1 MSTAPVTLFRI
12 RTLAD
17 LLQRLGGVPLER
29 ILFQPYPGTATP
41 RDVLDVQQRE
51 GKPCELVAGVVVEK
65 ATGLRE
71 SALTAHLIDRLKRW
85 VQPGNLGMLS
95 GPNPALELMADL
107 VRTPDIA
114 FTCWDRLPGGRLP
127 ESPIPRIVP
136 NLAVEVLCR
145 ANSSGER
152 AVKRQDYFAA
162 GVEVLWEIDPDH
174 RTVANLNFGEGAST
188 MLRMG
193 DTLTGGTVL
202 PGFTLPLKELFA
214 ELDRRG

>member
-1 MSTAPVTLFRI
+1 MSIAPVTPFRI

-17 LLQRLGGVPLER
+17 LLQRLGGVSLER
-29 ILFQPYPGTATP
+29 ILFQPYPGTARP
-41 RDVLDVQQRE
+41 QDVWDVERRE
-51 GKPCELVAGVVVEK
+51 GKPCELIAGVLVEK

-71 SALTAHLIDRLKRW
+71 SALTAHLLDQLNRW
-85 VQPGNLGMLS
+85 VQPSNLGMLS
-95 GPNPALELMADL
+95 GPNRALELMADL

-114 FTCWDRLPGGRLP
+114 FTSWDRLPGGRFP
-127 ESPIPRIVP
+127 ETPIPRLVP
-136 NLAVEVLCR
+136 NLAVEVLSR
-145 ANSSGER
+145 ANTSGER

-188 MLRMG
+188 MLRSG

-202 PGFTLPLKELFA
+202 PGFSLSLLELFA
-214 ELDRRG
+214 ELERRK

>member
-1 MSTAPVTLFRI
+1 MSTVPVTPFRI

-29 ILFQPYPGTATP
+29 ILFQPSPGTARP
-41 RDVLDVQQRE
+41 QDVWDVDRRE
-51 GKPCELVAGVVVEK
+51 GKPCELIAGVLVEK
-65 ATGLRE
+65 ATGARE
-71 SALTAHLIDRLKRW
+71 SALTAHLIDRLNRW
-85 VQPGNLGMLS
+85 LQPSNLGMLS
-95 GPNPALELMADL
+95 GPNRALELMADL

-114 FTCWDRLPGGRLP
+114 FTSWDRLPGGRFP

-136 NLAVEVLCR
+136 NLAVEMLSR
-145 ANSSGER
+145 ANTSGER

-188 MLRMG
+188 MLRGG

-202 PGFTLPLKELFA
+202 PGFSLSLLELFA
-214 ELDRRG
+214 ELDRRK